1 MLLGDGVHDAGDLEV
16 LGLREL
22 SQDGLQLRSLDQTCK
37 LEVVLSAILQIA
49 VDVARVVDQ
58 VASPHTL
65 LA

>member
-1 MLLGDGVHDAGDLEV
+1 MLLGDGVHDAGDLKV

-49 VDVARVVDQ
+49 VDVARVVNQ

>member
-1 MLLGDGVHDAGDLEV
+1 MLLGDGVHDAGDLKV
-16 LGLREL
+16 LRLREL
-22 SQDGLQLRSLDQTCK
+22 PQDGLQLRSLDQTCK